1 MTDAAL
7 EATKPEIHDFRL
19 RNGLEVVVIPDRRAP
34 VVTHMVWYRNG
45 SADDPTGKSGIAH
58 FLEHLMFKGTSTHRM
73 GAFSERVTE
82 IGGQE
87 NAFTSN
93 DYTAYFQRVAKE
105 HLSEMMAFEAD
116 RMTGLVLTDE
126 IVAPERDVVLEE
138 RRMHADADP
147 GAQLSEAVQ
156 ASLFTHHPYGT
167 PIIGWAHEIEGLSRE
182 DALEYYKR
190 FYTPQNA
197 ILVVAGDVEPDAVL
211 ALAERHYGAVKPHG
225 GDIVRHRTKEPPPVA
240 KRLVSVEDAKVEQP
254 SWQRCYIAPS
264 ARTAAP
270 RESEAL
276 EVLAH
281 LLGGGQTS
289 ALYHTLVVEKK
300 VAVAAGA
307 YYMGT
312 AIDDTRFLAYAVPV
326 PDVSLDK
333 IGEEFDLALRDFLSH
348 PIDPAALRRAKTR
361 LVADAVYAQDS
372 QASLARWFGAAL
384 AVGERIED
392 VQSWPDRI
400 EAVDAAEILAAGKK
414 WLESKRSVTG
424 HLSPVAA

>member
-1 MTDAAL
+1 MNQSAPTAA
-7 EATKPEIHDFRL
+7 KPEIHDFRL
-19 RNGLEVVVIPDRRAP
+19 ENGLQVVVIPDRRAP

-45 SADDPTGKSGIAH
+45 SADDPPGKSGIAH
-58 FLEHLMFKGTSTHRM
+58 FLEHLMFKGTAAHKM
-73 GAFSERVTE
+73 GEFSERVTE

-138 RRMHADADP
+138 RRMHSDADP

-156 ASLFTHHPYGT
+156 AALFTHHPYGT

-182 DALEYYKR
+182 DALTYYRR

-197 ILVVAGDVEPDAVL
+197 ILVVAGDVEADDVK
-211 ALAERHYGAVKPHG
+211 ALAERHYGAVAARG
-225 GDIVRHRTKEPPPVA
+225 GAVERKRNQEPPPVA
-240 KRLVSVEDAKVEQP
+240 RRLVTVEDEKVEQP
-254 SWQRCYIAPS
+254 SWQRCYITPS
-264 ARTAAP
+264 TRTAAKG
-270 RESEAL
+270 ESEAL

-281 LLGGGQTS
+281 LLGGGPTS
-289 ALYHTLVVEKK
+289 ALYRSLVMDKK
-300 VAVAAGA
+300 IAVAAGA

-312 AIDDTRFLAYAVPV
+312 ALDDTRFLAYAVPA
-326 PDVSLDK
+326 PGVSLGKLDD
-333 IGEEFDLALRDFLSH
+333 EVDAALRDFFAR
-348 PIDPAALRRAKTR
+348 PIDPSALRRAKTR

-372 QASLARWFGAAL
+372 QATLARWFGAAL
-384 AVGERIED
+384 ATGESLEA

-400 EAVDAAEILAAGKK
+400 EAVTSDEILLAAKK
-414 WLESKRSVTG
+414 WLEPKRSVTG
-424 HLSPVAA
+424 HLSAAAS